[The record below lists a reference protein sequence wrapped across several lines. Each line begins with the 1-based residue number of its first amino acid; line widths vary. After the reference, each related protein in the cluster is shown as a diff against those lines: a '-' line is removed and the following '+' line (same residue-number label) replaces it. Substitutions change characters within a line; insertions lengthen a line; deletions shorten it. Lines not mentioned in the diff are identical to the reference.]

1 MTPPRKPNLPN
12 AISITKYR
20 RVHVICTY
28 NPSAEQ
34 QKTRVF
40 LRLTTETVQGA
51 ALSLESVDDVKRGDG
66 LALGVLGVGDG
77 ITDDTLEEGLE
88 DTSGLLVDHCCRP
101 LVLGSVRFGSV
112 RFGTIDDDGIVRGRQ
127 ETYWQRY
134 A

>member
-1 MTPPRKPNLPN
+1 VVFSFNVRSSTLTPPRKPIPPN

-28 NPSAEQ
+28 NPSAEE

-51 ALSLESVDDVKRGDG
+51 ALSLESVDDVQRGDG

-77 ITDDTLEEGLE
+77 VTDDTLEEGLE
-88 DTSGLLVDHCCRP
+88 NTTGLFIDHCCSP
-101 LVLGSVRFGSV
+101 LVLGSDTTV
-112 RFGTIDDDGIVRGRQ
+112 DDEIIRRK
-127 ETYWQRY
+127 
-134 A
+134 